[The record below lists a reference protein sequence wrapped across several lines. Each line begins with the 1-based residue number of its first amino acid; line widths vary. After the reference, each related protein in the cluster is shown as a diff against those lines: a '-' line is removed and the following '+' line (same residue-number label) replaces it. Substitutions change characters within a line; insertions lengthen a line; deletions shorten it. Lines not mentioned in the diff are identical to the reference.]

1 MKLVLTTSPAQ
12 KNYVKKKTTSPV
24 TGKVIFVLQTLT
36 KVHPPSGDR
45 QSGSMVPAFGP
56 RNGDKKIE
64 SRMISRANA
73 TSPII
78 DQIRLGDS
86 FANLNIACEIDIH
99 QRHLVVKNETITL
112 VRMTLIMT
120 NKI

>member
-1 MKLVLTTSPAQ
+1 M
-12 KNYVKKKTTSPV
+12 
-24 TGKVIFVLQTLT
+24 
-36 KVHPPSGDR
+36 
-45 QSGSMVPAFGP
+45 PAFGP

-99 QRHLVVKNETITL
+99 QGHLVVNNETIMYL
-112 VRMTLIMT
+112 DENNL
-120 NKI
+120 